1 LHVGSARTALFNWLY
16 ARHTGGELILRVED
30 TNADLF
36 RPELIDNIYESL
48 EWLGITWDGEPV
60 QQSTRTELYLDAI
73 ATCLAGG
80 HAYRCGCSRAD
91 LVERVGE
98 QRANDGYD
106 GHCRERSVVDGPG
119 VAVRFHPPE
128 DATTGFDDL
137 IRGRVEFANDDIED
151 FVIRRGDGSPT
162 FIVANAVDDA
172 DLGITHVVR
181 GEDLLNPTPR
191 ILMVREAI
199 GAGPPPIFAHLPLIV
214 NEQRKKL
221 SKRRD
226 DVSLASY
233 RDQGILSEA
242 MVNYLALLGWG
253 PPDNV
258 EIRPISEIID
268 LFELTDINP
277 APATF
282 DQKKLGAMNGEYIR
296 ELSIDAF
303 IERAMPV
310 IVGEPWADRV
320 SRAQLETIAEMVQ
333 PRLRSLNDLPSQVDF
348 LFLAA
353 APVDEKSWEKVMVGS
368 EDAHEILGEAVEAF
382 AGCVWHRDA
391 LHAALLAIG
400 EGRGKKLGK
409 VQAPVRVAVTGR
421 TVGPPLFES
430 LELLG
435 REETLARLATARAKV
450 TG

>member
-1 LHVGSARTALFNWLY
+1 M
-16 ARHTGGELILRVED
+16 
-30 TNADLF
+30 
-36 RPELIDNIYESL
+36 
-48 EWLGITWDGEPV
+48 
-60 QQSTRTELYLDAI
+60 TR
-73 ATCLAGG
+73 
-80 HAYRCGCSRAD
+80 
-91 LVERVGE
+91 
-98 QRANDGYD
+98 
-106 GHCRERSVVDGPG
+106 
-119 VAVRFHPPE
+119 
-128 DATTGFDDL
+128 FDDL
-137 IRGRVEFANDDIED
+137 VRGRVEFSNSDIED

-199 GAGPPPIFAHLPLIV
+199 GAGPPPVFAHLPLIV

-233 RDQGILSEA
+233 RDQGILAEA

-253 PPDNV
+253 PPDNI

-296 ELSIDAF
+296 KLSVDAF
-303 IERAMPV
+303 IDRAMPV

-348 LFLAA
+348 LFLPA

-368 EDAHEILGEAVEAF
+368 EDAHDILGEAAEAF
-382 AGCVWHRDA
+382 ASCEWQRDV

-400 EGRGKKLGK
+400 EARGKKLGK

-435 REETLARLATARAKV
+435 REETLARIATARAKV